1 MKHRI
6 FTTFGATPIKNIP
19 TPIKQFNLATGE
31 DENAEQEALVP
42 ATTYDVQED
51 NMDAALIMLNQ
62 IRVLLLILV
71 LLKVGCLIFKK

>member
-19 TPIKQFNLATGE
+19 TPIKRFDFATGE
-31 DENAEQEALVP
+31 DEVAEQETLVP
-42 ATTYDVQED
+42 ATTYDVEND

-71 LLKVGCLIFKK
+71 LLKIGCLIFKK